1 MTLDE
6 IKALPIEE
14 RQVKLLEL
22 YNSKKRDCSMF
33 SSAGN
38 RKVQA
43 LISKCMKKVVNK
55 KAIRKEE
62 FEKFVQEQIDKV
74 AKDDRYSEIQDTA
87 VGEVISFWLK
97 KAVNVAGYEWR
108 IDID

>member
-1 MTLDE
+1 
-6 IKALPIEE
+6 
-14 RQVKLLEL
+14 
-22 YNSKKRDCSMF
+22 MF

-87 VGEVISFWLK
+87 VGEVILFWIK
-97 KAVNVAGYEWR
+97 KAINVAGYEWNFYL
-108 IDID
+108 D

>member
-1 MTLDE
+1 MTLEE

-22 YNSKKRDCSMF
+22 YNSKKRDSSMF

-38 RKVQA
+38 RRVQA
-43 LISKCMKKVVNK
+43 LVSKCMKKVVNK
-55 KAIRKEE
+55 KAIRKED
-62 FEKFVQEQIDKV
+62 FEKFVQEQIDKI

-97 KAVNVAGYEWR
+97 RAVSVAGYEWNFYL
-108 IDID
+108 D

>member
-6 IKALPIEE
+6 IKALLIEE

>member
-1 MTLDE
+1 MTIQE

-14 RQVKLLEL
+14 RQVKLLEV
-22 YNSKKRDCSMF
+22 YNSKKRKCSMF
-33 SSAGN
+33 SNAGD

-55 KAIRKEE
+55 KAIRRED

-87 VGEVISFWLK
+87 VGEVIIYWVRI
-97 KAVNVAGYEWR
+97 AVDVAGYEWR